1 MERVSVFR
9 IEHFNAAH
17 QLHVKE
23 WSAEKNKEIFDKC
36 NNPLYHGH
44 NYEVIARVTGE
55 VDPVTGYVIDMKIL
69 GEMLRATV
77 DEFDH
82 KNLNLDVPEFAHLN
96 PTAENIII
104 VLYNKLRKKLDEK
117 LDLHLRLYETD
128 NNFVEY
134 PAPH

>member
-1 MERVSVFR
+1 MSRIAVFR

-23 WSAEKNKEIFDKC
+23 WSEQRNREIFGKC

-44 NYEVIARVTGE
+44 NYEVVARVTGE
-55 VDPVTGYVIDMKIL
+55 VDPVTGFVIDMKIL
-69 GEMLRATV
+69 GDILEEVLS
-77 DEFDH
+77 EFDH
-82 KNLNLDVPEFAHLN
+82 KNLNLDMPEFSNLN

-104 VLYNKLRKKLDEK
+104 VIYDKLRAKIDQK

-134 PAPH
+134 PA